1 MIKNQEMIC
10 ERNLFAAYVD
20 GELDTDLT
28 LLFEDHLDDCS
39 ECRAEL
45 RAHRLFVCELD
56 AAMMGIANVIA
67 VAIAAAS
74 RDCEVAHGFEFDGEN
89 FTPSGLF
96 LTRLRTNRQ
105 GANVAPQADR

>member
-1 MIKNQEMIC
+1 M
-10 ERNLFAAYVD
+10 
-20 GELDTDLT
+20 T
-28 LLFEDHLDDCS
+28 ED
-39 ECRAEL
+39 
-45 RAHRLFVCELD
+45 ELD

-74 RDCEVAHGFEFDGEN
+74 RDCEVVHGFEFDGEN